1 MEFNFEE
8 GEVLLFDKPLEWTS
22 FDVVKK
28 VRNTIRI
35 KKVGHA
41 GTLDPLATGL
51 LIVCTGKKT
60 KSIDSLMGM
69 EKEYTGTIC
78 LGAITPSLDSETEIS
93 ERAPFETITL
103 EDCQQATQ
111 RFIGET
117 DQIPPIF
124 SALKVD
130 GKRLYKS
137 AREGKEVE
145 IEARKINISSFEI
158 TKFELPFV
166 SFKVSC
172 SKGTY
177 IRSLARDFA
186 KELNTLGYLTALC
199 RTKIGDYKVED
210 ALNLNDFVAQVN
222 ALKSL

>member
-78 LGAITPSLDSETEIS
+78 LGAITPSLDRETDITET
-93 ERAPFETITL
+93 APFENITL
-103 EDCQQATQ
+103 KECEQAAQ

-145 IEARKINISSFEI
+145 IESRKINISSFEI

-166 SFKVSC
+166 SFRVTC

-186 KELNTLGYLTALC
+186 KEVNTLGYLTALC
-199 RTKIGDYKVED
+199 RTKIGEYKVED
-210 ALNLNDFVAQVN
+210 ALNLTEFVTQIN
-222 ALKSL
+222 ALKTL